1 MITMLFLKRLL
12 LFLVTVSVVVFAIA
26 ISGLNTE
33 KVLLN
38 FYFFSYEFSIGFALI
53 LSIFGGLLIGWL
65 MALFSFYMPLKT
77 EIRKLS
83 RKNRELTRQKLET
96 NNNLELTND

>member
-1 MITMLFLKRLL
+1 MLFLKRLL
-12 LFLVTVSVVVFAIA
+12 LFLVAISVVAGSVA

-38 FYFFSYEFSIGFALI
+38 FYFFKYELSIGFALI
-53 LSIFGGLLIGWL
+53 LSVFCGLLVGLL

-77 EIRKLS
+77 EIRKVTRS
-83 RKNRELTRQKLET
+83 NRELTRL
-96 NNNLELTND
+96 NLDANRIEHSND